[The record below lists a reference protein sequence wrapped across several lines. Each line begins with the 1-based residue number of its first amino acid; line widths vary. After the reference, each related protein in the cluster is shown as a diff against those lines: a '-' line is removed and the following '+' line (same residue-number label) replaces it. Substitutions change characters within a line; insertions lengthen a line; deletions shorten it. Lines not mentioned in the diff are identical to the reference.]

1 MEKKLHKLLKKE
13 HVALEYHFAEY
24 RDVPEPGALGLLAMA
39 DEDFPDRPQEKKKVF
54 PFTYC
59 CVRAM

>member
-13 HVALEYHFAEY
+13 NAALEHHFAKY

-39 DEDFPDRPQEKKKVF
+39 DEDFPD
-54 PFTYC
+54 
-59 CVRAM
+59 